1 MPANGS
7 WDLIWCLKVKNLH
20 RVRIMPMM
28 IQLSLPHHTT
38 DLIEHFAG
46 LVKIVA
52 YPDSTGFEEQEEME
66 STVPVVMLVK

>member
-1 MPANGS
+1 
-7 WDLIWCLKVKNLH
+7 
-20 RVRIMPMM
+20 M

-66 STVPVVMLVK
+66 STVPVVMLVKWKFLKLTSDNHTNNQLANFIFHIL